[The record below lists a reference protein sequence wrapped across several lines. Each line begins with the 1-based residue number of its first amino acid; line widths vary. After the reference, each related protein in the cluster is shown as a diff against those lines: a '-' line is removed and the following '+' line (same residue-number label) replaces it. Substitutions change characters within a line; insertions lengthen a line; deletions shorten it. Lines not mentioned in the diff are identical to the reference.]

1 MNVKKN
7 EARELIASPAP
18 TANAGRRN
26 EQTLGRKGNR
36 TRRRLMAAGL
46 KLLGVQS
53 AVSLTAAAIAREAE
67 TSSATFY
74 VYFDDVGE
82 LVFAL
87 AREATDDLDDVFTVL
102 DKWVNGQPVEQG
114 ASAFVEAYG
123 AYWNEHRPILLLRN
137 MEADRGDRRFQDM
150 RSVAGGRLLRP
161 LAGLIKKGHAEE
173 SLTDEQALARAAVIF
188 AAIERMAATETIYHD
203 QRPILSVDA
212 IRQAQV
218 SVLVSLVEP
227 AAQAPKDKK
236 PKAKSQKDK
245 KPTAKGSKLKQPLAE
260 QN

>member
-1 MNVKKN
+1 MNDDKVFPGGIDLKMN
-7 EARELIASPAP
+7 EARELIASPEP
-18 TANAGRRN
+18 TANAGRRT
-26 EQTLGRKGNR
+26 EHTLGRKGNR

-46 KLLGVQS
+46 KLLGAQS

-74 VYFDDVGE
+74 VYFEDVGE

-87 AREATDDLDDVFTVL
+87 AREATDDLDDVFAAL
-102 DKWVNGQPVEQG
+102 DKWVNGQPTEQG
-114 ASAFVEAYG
+114 ASAFVKAYR

-137 MEADRGDRRFQDM
+137 MEADRGNRRFQDM

-161 LAGLIKKGHAEE
+161 LAGLIKKGHAAE

-203 QRPILSVDA
+203 ERPVLSIDS
-212 IRQAQV
+212 IGQAQV
-218 SVLVSLVEP
+218 SVLASLVEP
-227 AAQAPKDKK
+227 MAKIPKQKK
-236 PKAKSQKDK
+236 PAAKSSKQK
-245 KPTAKGSKLKQPLAE
+245 TSLAE
-260 QN
+260 QS